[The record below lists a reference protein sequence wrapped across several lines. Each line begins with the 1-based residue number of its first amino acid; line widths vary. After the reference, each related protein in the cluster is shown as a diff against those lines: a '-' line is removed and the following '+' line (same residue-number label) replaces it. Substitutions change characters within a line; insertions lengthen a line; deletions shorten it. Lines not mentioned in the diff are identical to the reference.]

1 MKQKLLK
8 AIELTLNKT
17 FVEAEV
23 SCLEQHMQHLDEVLQ
38 KIRTDREARN
48 VPENGSSN
56 RNDNDTQLRT

>member
-1 MKQKLLK
+1 MKQKMLK

-48 VPENGSSN
+48 VSKDGSSN
-56 RNDNDTQLRT
+56 RNDSDPTIRA